1 MGPPLDPTEGAA
13 MPDHD
18 PDHREQTPPTMS
30 RRTRQALEQ
39 LEQDVLEARR
49 LGNAVAGHPHI
60 DRRVFEL
67 TKIAVARID
76 RNPSL
81 VQAGLDNIERW
92 TRQKG
97 GYVPL
102 CHAEW
107 KALIEERPWPELR
120 TLLLQDNDEGQRLRS
135 SHPFSGPEFVTEKE
149 RATIHAMI
157 PSEWRPK

>member
-1 MGPPLDPTEGAA
+1 M
-13 MPDHD
+13 

-49 LGNAVAGHPHI
+49 RGRAVAGRPHI

-76 RNPSL
+76 RDPSL
-81 VQAGLDNIERW
+81 VQAGLDNIARW

-120 TLLLQDNDEGQRLRS
+120 ALLLDDSDEGQRLRS
-135 SHPFSGPEFVTEKE
+135 SHPFIGPEFVTQAE
-149 RATIHAMI
+149 RATIHAAI
-157 PSEWRPK
+157 PPDWRPQ